1 MCVSICVKSLHM
13 LGEDTDMQQA
23 CRKIRCDFYS
33 HSLYAYRTQE
43 WGRENELQRGAGQ
56 SSMGK
61 FHIWFHG
68 IVSRREAESLL
79 NDCPS
84 GTFLVRVSES
94 RYGYSLSFQ
103 AGARCKHY
111 IIDQVRRRL
120 TGPGCPKADGL
131 HCHFVRP
138 LASPLTSNQEIKN
151 ISINTQS
158 RNPIHLIS
166 ITHHLPTSCA
176 PTQNS
181 QFPHK
186 QL

>member
-1 MCVSICVKSLHM
+1 M

-138 LASPLTSNQEIKN
+138 LASPSTPNHETQYISSQSLITCRRHVRRLRTASSLTNNCEN
-151 ISINTQS
+151 PQS
-158 RNPIHLIS
+158 W
-166 ITHHLPTSCA
+166 A
-176 PTQNS
+176 PTHNNFVPS
-181 QFPHK
+181 HNDRP
-186 QL
+186 